1 VHPAAAR
8 RAWRSLERGIRLFV
22 RVFIPTGSVRARVRA
37 DVSSHSLR
45 YAKPVAMTAAR
56 VSPGDVLAGKYRVE
70 SVLGEGGMG
79 VVVAAHH
86 LALDQRVAVKF
97 LRKDMAD
104 RGDAAERFRRE
115 ARAVAKI
122 KSEHVARVLD
132 VGTMEDG
139 ATYIVMEYLDGN
151 DLAAEMQKRGAIPI
165 DEAVDI
171 ALQIADAVSD
181 AHDAGIV
188 HRDLKPANVF
198 LVRRS
203 DGARLAKVLDFGI
216 SKSLLVD
223 SASNVSL
230 TQTSTVMGSPL
241 YMSPE
246 QMRSARD
253 VDGRTDI
260 WALGVILYEALAGA
274 PPHGGASLPEICT
287 SLLHDTPAPLESS
300 RSDLPPGLSD
310 IVMRC
315 LAKDRS
321 ERWSSMREVLAALLP
336 YAPQG
341 TTTTKVSGLPV
352 YRSRTTGSGISR
364 PITSG
369 TRKIA
374 EPQPVSPLTL
384 QSTEAPASLTLTS
397 GESREARRARVA
409 IWVGLFGAAILV
421 SVIAVF
427 VVRFTTGGG
436 GAAKGPEGT
445 PADPP
450 KAAGAGVGPV
460 VAPQAAAAEP
470 PHEPSTITSAAA
482 VTAAGSVREAT
493 SAAPEAPSA
502 ARPNAPRAPRTNVPK
517 RPQAQTETI
526 TDFGGRR

>member
-1 VHPAAAR
+1 MAAAR
-8 RAWRSLERGIRLFV
+8 V
-22 RVFIPTGSVRARVRA
+22 N
-37 DVSSHSLR
+37 
-45 YAKPVAMTAAR
+45 
-56 VSPGDVLAGKYRVE
+56 PGDVLAGKYRVE

-122 KSEHVARVLD
+122 RSEHVARVLD
-132 VGTMEDG
+132 VGTMDDG
-139 ATYIVMEYLDGN
+139 DTYIVMEYLDGN
-151 DLAAEMQKRGAIPI
+151 DLSAEMQKRGALPI
-165 DEAVDI
+165 GEAVDI

-203 DGARLAKVLDFGI
+203 DGSRLAKVLDFGI

-223 SASNVSL
+223 SANNVSL

-274 PPHGGASLPEICT
+274 PPHSGASLPEICT
-287 SLLHDTPAPLESS
+287 SLLHDIPPPLESS
-300 RSDLPPGLSD
+300 RSDLPSGLSSV
-310 IVMRC
+310 VMRC
-315 LAKDRS
+315 LAKDRA
-321 ERWSSMREVLAALLP
+321 ERYSSMREVLAALLP

-341 TTTTKVSGLPV
+341 AATTAVSGLPV

-369 TRKIA
+369 TRQIGG
-374 EPQPVSPLTL
+374 SPPATPPTA
-384 QSTEAPASLTLTS
+384 QTSTAAPASLTLTS
-397 GESREARRARVA
+397 GESREARRARAA
-409 IWVGLFGAAILV
+409 IFVGLFGAAILV

-427 VVRFTTGGG
+427 IFRFTTGGSD
-436 GAAKGPEGT
+436 AAKAQEGVR
-445 PADPP
+445 ADPP
-450 KAAGAGVGPV
+450 KAAAGAPGPV
-460 VAPQAAAAEP
+460 VAPQAAAKAVEP
-470 PHEPSTITSAAA
+470 PHDPAAITSGAATVPA
-482 VTAAGSVREAT
+482 SSHPAKEVA
-493 SAAPEAPSA
+493 SAAPEATTA
-502 ARPNAPRAPRTNVPK
+502 ARPKEPRGPRPSDHGVPK
-517 RPQAQTETI
+517 RPPAQAETI